1 MQQDQAVRNFLALG
15 ASYLDEDQLEKWVEL
30 FEEDALYRV
39 TTKESLQ
46 KNYPASIIYCDGRA
60 MLEDRIAALRTANI
74 YEPHSY
80 CHVLSLPL
88 PRQTDAGE
96 VIETRF
102 IVTRIFEDGRS
113 DLYATG
119 KYIDLLTETPDGYRI
134 KSRTVVL
141 DSRAIDVL
149 LVIPL

>member
-1 MQQDQAVRNFLALG
+1 MQQDQQIHSFLARG
-15 ASYLDEDQLEKWVEL
+15 ASYLDEDLLEQWVDL
-30 FEEDALYRV
+30 FEDDAVYRV
-39 TTKESLQ
+39 TTKESLR
-46 KNYPASIIYCDGRA
+46 KNYPASIIYCEGRA

-74 YEPHSY
+74 YEPHTY

-88 PRQTDAGE
+88 SQQTDEGE

-102 IVTRIFEDGRS
+102 IITRIYEDGRT
-113 DLYATG
+113 DVFATG
-119 KYIDLLTETPDGYRI
+119 KYIDQLNDTGQGLRF